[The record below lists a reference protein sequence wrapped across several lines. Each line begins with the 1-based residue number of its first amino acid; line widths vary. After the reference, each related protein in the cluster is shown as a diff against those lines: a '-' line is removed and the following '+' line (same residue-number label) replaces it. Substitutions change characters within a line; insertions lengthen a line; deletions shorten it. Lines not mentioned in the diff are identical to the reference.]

1 MGGGRFANDETYV
14 TLQRAGLAVPPCRYH
29 VNCALKVRPSRI
41 ALRSFVVRLEV
52 WMAGLPCPFG
62 KGAYDGLARTFK
74 LMSNGWK
81 GRQAS
86 RRHIRIDR
94 EDDN

>member
-1 MGGGRFANDETYV
+1 
-14 TLQRAGLAVPPCRYH
+14 
-29 VNCALKVRPSRI
+29 
-41 ALRSFVVRLEV
+41 
-52 WMAGLPCPFG
+52 MAGLPCPFG